1 MVSIK
6 GIKKRFKI
14 KDTVLKL
21 EFNRG
26 RRAKAKEMD
35 ADAKA
40 EMETNRKLLANLR
53 ERQSITLDEMRTDC
67 DREIAR
73 ARKAEEDAKATAQK
87 TKDAYQ
93 DLISEA
99 ENVLDTAK
107 YSASRNARG
116 AAQVLKLIRKL
127 ESMLADLIQ
136 GPTQLAGAEKDLRRL
151 IATQKSVDKT
161 LYKPEAR
168 VN

>member
-1 MVSIK
+1 MISMK
-6 GIKKRFKI
+6 GIKSRFKI
-14 KDTVLKL
+14 KDTILKI

-26 RRAKAKEMD
+26 ARAKAKELD
-35 ADAKA
+35 ADARA

-73 ARKAEEDAKATAQK
+73 ARKAEEDARNSAQR
-87 TKDAYQ
+87 TKDAYS

-99 ENVLDTAK
+99 ESILDASKHT
-107 YSASRNARG
+107 ASRNARA
-116 AAQVLKLIRKL
+116 AAQVLKFIRKL
-127 ESMLADLIQ
+127 EPMLAELLQ
-136 GPTQLAGAEKDLRRL
+136 GPTMNAGNEKELRRL
-151 IATQKSVDKT
+151 IANQKSIDKT

>member
-1 MVSIK
+1 MISIK
-6 GIKKRFKI
+6 GIKKRFKL
-14 KDTVLKL
+14 KDAVLQL

-26 RRAKAKEMD
+26 GRAKAKQMD
-35 ADAKA
+35 ADARA

-73 ARKAEEDAKATAQK
+73 ARKAEEYAKALAQK
-87 TKDAYQ
+87 TKDTYQ
-93 DLISEA
+93 ELITEA
-99 ENVLDTAK
+99 ENVLDNAK
-107 YSASRNARG
+107 YTASRNARG
-116 AAQVLKLIRKL
+116 AAQVLKLMRKL
-127 ESMLADLIQ
+127 ETMLADLLQ
-136 GPTQLAGAEKDLRRL
+136 GPAQLAGNEKDLRRL
-151 IATQKSVDKT
+151 IATQKSLDKT